1 MKANLVSGALFLFLP
16 CATAVS
22 AQMAVHGAVG
32 TVKAVRPH
40 TIAVVVDGD
49 APTLY
54 VTTPTDHAGVK
65 LESDLR
71 ADSMD
76 AVKMQTL
83 GEAVLVYY
91 YGFGSDTTAVAI
103 KDLGASPYTKVQ
115 GTVTAFDKKSRVL
128 TLKDEK
134 GKEVTAQLADTLVVD
149 TDMGVESGKKFAPH
163 IGDKV
168 RVTFLAGATPT
179 VTFLREVL

>member
-16 CATAVS
+16 CAVVS

-40 TIAVVVDGD
+40 TIAVAVDGD

-54 VTTPTDHAGVK
+54 VTTPTEHVEARLG
-65 LESDLR
+65 SDLK
-71 ADSMD
+71 ADSMA
-76 AVKMQTL
+76 AVKMQTV

-103 KDLGASPYTKVQ
+103 KDLGAAAYTKVQ
-115 GTVTAFDKKSRVL
+115 GTVTAFDKKSRML

-134 GKEVTAQLADTLVVD
+134 GKEITAQLADTLVVD

-163 IGDKV
+163 MGDKV
-168 RVTFLAGATPT
+168 RVTFMAGATPT